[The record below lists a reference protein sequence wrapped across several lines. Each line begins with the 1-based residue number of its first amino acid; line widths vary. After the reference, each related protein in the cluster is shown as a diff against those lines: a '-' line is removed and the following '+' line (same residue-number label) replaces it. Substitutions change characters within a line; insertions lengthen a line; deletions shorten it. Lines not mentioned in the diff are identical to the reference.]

1 VLAAN
6 QASALRALFQVQL
19 LQNFFIF
26 AELAVIDVGS
36 PRGLPFSEKP
46 DAKYRANRDVG

>member
-6 QASALRALFQVQL
+6 QATAFRALFQVQL
-19 LQNFFIF
+19 LYNFFIF
-26 AELAVIDVGS
+26 AKLAVIDVS
-36 PRGLPFSEKP
+36 LPRGLPFSEKP